1 MEFSTDTFDVA
12 IAGGGSAGSVLAARL
27 SEDPST
33 RVVLV
38 EAGPNIAEGAVPPA
52 IASAYPG
59 SAAFNPAWFWTE
71 LRATMGEL
79 RSNQPGVPRPYEQPK
94 VLGGGSSVNG
104 IGANRGQP
112 FDYEDWVA
120 HGAKGWG
127 WDEVLP
133 YFRKLERDLDFDG
146 PLHGRDG
153 PLPICHVRRADW
165 CGFANAVAHEAEKFG
180 LGAVDDQNGAWQDGV
195 IPTAANFDE
204 NGRRASVALAYLT
217 PAVRR
222 RPNLSII
229 TGAVI
234 RRIVLDGTRA
244 QGVTMRVGAEE
255 KTIRAR
261 QVIVSAGALG
271 SPVLLMRSGIGPGAH
286 LGERGIAIATDRPGV
301 GENLQEHP
309 AAGVSAYLAPHARIA
324 SGKRYHLHSL
334 VRWSS
339 GLAATPA
346 GDMHIA
352 VSTRS
357 AAHAVGR
364 RIATLYG
371 WVNKSYSKGRVRLAA
386 APDGPP
392 DIDFRMLSDPRDLV
406 RLMASFRLS
415 VRLLSGAAEAGAVQ
429 EIFPTSYSNQ
439 IKKLQRP
446 LLLNMLLMAVAA
458 PVMDAHAGLRRRMID
473 HAIEHAEPVER
484 LAADDAL
491 LEDHLRRIVGGVW
504 HPCGTCKMGDPA
516 DPTAV
521 TDPAGRVLGVEN
533 LTVCDASLMPTI
545 PCANLNVPVLMC
557 AEKIADA
564 MRGRR

>member
-1 MEFSTDTFDVA
+1 MDLPAEPFDIA

-27 SEDPST
+27 SEDSST

-59 SAAFNPAWFWTE
+59 TAAFNPAWFWTE

-79 RSNQPGVPRPYEQPK
+79 RSNQPAVPRPYEQPK

-127 WDEVLP
+127 WDDVLP

-146 PLHGRDG
+146 LLHGRNG
-153 PLPICHVRRADW
+153 PLPIRHVRRADW
-165 CGFANAVAHEAEKFG
+165 CGFANAVAHEAEKLG
-180 LGAVDDQNGAWQDGV
+180 LGAVDDQNGPWEDGV

-217 PAVRR
+217 PEVRR
-222 RPNLSII
+222 RPNLTII
-229 TGAVI
+229 TGAVV
-234 RRIVLDGTRA
+234 RRIVLAGTRA
-244 QGVTMRVGAEE
+244 RGLALRLGSDE
-255 KTIRAR
+255 KNIDAR
-261 QVIVSAGALG
+261 HVIVCSGALG

-286 LGERGIAIATDRPGV
+286 LRERGVAVAADRPGV

-324 SGKRYHLHSL
+324 PGKRYHLHSL

-339 GLAATPA
+339 GLADTPA

-386 APDGPP
+386 MPDAPP

-415 VRLLSGAAEAGAVQ
+415 VRLLTGAAEAGAVK
-429 EIFPTSYSNQ
+429 EIFATSYSNQ

-446 LLLNMLLMAVAA
+446 LPRNMLLMAVAG
-458 PVMDAHAGLRRRMID
+458 PMMDAHAGLRRRLIA
-473 HAIEHAEPVER
+473 HAIENAEPVER

-504 HPCGTCKMGDPA
+504 HPCGTCRMGDPA
-516 DPTAV
+516 DPTTVA
-521 TDPAGRVLGVEN
+521 DPTGRVLGMEG
-533 LTVCDASLMPTI
+533 LSVCDASLMPTI

-564 MRGRR
+564 WRRRA